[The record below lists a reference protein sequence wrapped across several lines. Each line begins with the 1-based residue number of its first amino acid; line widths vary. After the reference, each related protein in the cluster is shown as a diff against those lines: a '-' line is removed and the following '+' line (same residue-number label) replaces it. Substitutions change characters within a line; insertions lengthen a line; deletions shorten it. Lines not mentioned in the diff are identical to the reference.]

1 MKINI
6 IGFCSFI
13 CFTLIGLGALAQ
25 GRMPVCGTH
34 AQFYNRDSINI
45 VTFGAS
51 TVEGVPAPLGFQ
63 KPLKSFLENCYTN
76 KPIDITNNGIAGQT
90 TTEGLLRFDAAIAG
104 RTGFVMI
111 LMGANDAVL
120 IAEGKA
126 KVSTTLAN
134 MRTMI
139 EKAKSR
145 NLDVILGTLQYFIDL
160 PDRPDPTRLV
170 SRRNK
175 AVDLINKGYKDL
187 AKEMGIGIADIG
199 TVFGK
204 NRQLYS
210 DYVHPNS
217 RGYYVMALVWF
228 DALNQNIIA
237 NHLASG
243 IVQNYPNPANSFTK
257 LGFTLNIAGRV
268 KVTLYNMAGQ
278 RVGVV
283 FDDFR
288 NAGYQ
293 EEQIST
299 IQYPTGIY
307 ILQYE
312 MPNSRFSKKMV
323 ISH

>member
-1 MKINI
+1 MKINRI
-6 IGFCSFI
+6 KFYSFI
-13 CFTLIGLGALAQ
+13 CFTLIGFAAFSQ
-25 GRMPVCGTH
+25 GRMPACGSH
-34 AQFYNRDSINI
+34 SQFYNRDSINVI
-45 VTFGAS
+45 TFGAS
-51 TVEGVPAPLGFQ
+51 TVEGVPAPWNFQ
-63 KPLKSFLENCYTN
+63 KPLRSFIENCYTN
-76 KPIDITNNGIAGQT
+76 KPVEITNNGIAGQT
-90 TTEGLLRFDAAIAG
+90 TTQGLLRFDAAIAG

-111 LMGANDAVL
+111 LMGANDATL

-126 KVSTTLAN
+126 RVSTTLAN

-145 NLDVILGTLQYFIDL
+145 NLDVILGTLQYFRDI
-160 PDRPDPTRLV
+160 PGYPDPTKLV
-170 SRRNK
+170 HRRNR
-175 AVDLINKGYKDL
+175 AIDLINKGYKEL
-187 AKEMGIGIADIG
+187 AREMRIEIADIG
-199 TVFGK
+199 AVFSK
-204 NRQLYS
+204 NKQLYS
-210 DYVHPNS
+210 DDVHPNAK
-217 RGYYVMALVWF
+217 GYYVMALVWF

-257 LGFTLNIAGRV
+257 LGFTLNTAGRV
-268 KVTLYNMAGQ
+268 RVTLYNMTGQ

-307 ILQYE
+307 ILNYE
-312 MPNSRFSKKMV
+312 LPNSRFSKKMV

>member
-6 IGFCSFI
+6 IKFYSFI
-13 CFTLIGLGALAQ
+13 CFTLIGFAAFSQ
-25 GRMPVCGTH
+25 GRMPACGTH

-63 KPLKSFLENCYTN
+63 KHLKSFIENCYAN
-76 KPIDITNNGIAGQT
+76 KPVNIANNGIAGQT
-90 TTEGLLRFDAAIAG
+90 TTQGLLRFDAAIAG
-104 RTGFVMI
+104 RTGLVMI
-111 LMGANDAVL
+111 LMGANDATL

-126 KVSTTLAN
+126 RVSTTLAN

-139 EKAKSR
+139 EKAKSK
-145 NLDVILGTLQYFIDL
+145 NLDVILGTLQYFRDI
-160 PDRPDPTRLV
+160 PGYPDPTKLV
-170 SRRNK
+170 HRRNR
-175 AVDLINKGYKDL
+175 AIDLINKGYKEL
-187 AKEMGIGIADIG
+187 AKEMRIEIADIG
-199 TVFGK
+199 AVFSK
-204 NRQLYS
+204 NKQLYS
-210 DYVHPNS
+210 DDVHPNAK
-217 RGYYVMALVWF
+217 GYYVMALVWF

-237 NHLASG
+237 NHLASH

-257 LGFTLNIAGRV
+257 LGFTLNTAGRV
-268 KVTLYNMAGQ
+268 RVTLYNMAGQ

-299 IQYPTGIY
+299 VQYPTGIY
-307 ILQYE
+307 ILNYE
-312 MPNSRFSKKMV
+312 LPNSRFSKKMV